1 MKTLNN
7 KSLILIWIPGLF
19 MILSMLL
26 ADDHSESARGYLS
39 AFAFIGG
46 FHCLIPVSF
55 FVGFLSQN
63 NKTTLIAGAVMF
75 VFTFG
80 LYYLRMY
87 EYVICMFKGSLIST
101 EYYYLIILPLKYF
114 LISLILFFLGLSIR
128 IFINHNK
135 NLPE

>member
-7 KSLILIWIPGLF
+7 KSLILVWIPGLF

-39 AFAFIGG
+39 VFAFIGG
-46 FHCLIPVSF
+46 FLCLISVSF
-55 FVGFLSQN
+55 FVGFLSRN
-63 NKTTLIAGAVMF
+63 NKNTLIAGAVMF

-80 LYYLRMY
+80 LYYIRMY
-87 EYVICMFKGSLIST
+87 EYVIRMFKGSLIRT
-101 EYYYLIILPLKYF
+101 EHYYLITMPLKYF
-114 LISLILFFLGLSIR
+114 FISLILFFLGLSIR
-128 IFINHNK
+128 VFINHNK